1 MSRRSSSIDEKQLDN
16 DIHSFKSQI
25 SKLTSELKKKEKQ
38 KRNLIQK
45 KLRKTTREVK
55 SRRSSH
61 ERKSRILT
69 KASERLTMGT
79 KTFNKKCKKHD
90 YEKGAKRGK
99 YICSKASDG
108 YRYRPIGNPG
118 DINYRRDDVTQAEG
132 YSSFMHEIGGK
143 VGPRFGHDDIERMN
157 NEQIKRY
164 EEDIHK
170 KIEEEQMKPG
180 GNIERIVARMSKGR
194 IMRQADEDFEETV
207 REELETMKVKALKR
221 RAKEVGVEE
230 GKLDDAD
237 AADDVKGTVIELI
250 IDQMREENEHEHFE
264 KSLQHIINFCTNSS
278 KENISLFGLNND
290 KNVSRYINLK

>member
-1 MSRRSSSIDEKQLDN
+1 MSRRSTSIDEKQLDN
-16 DIHSFKSQI
+16 DIHSLKSQI

-45 KLRKTTREVK
+45 RSREVK

-79 KTFNKKCKKHD
+79 KTFNKKCKKSD

-170 KIEEEQMKPG
+170 EIEKEQMKPG

-207 REELETMKVKALKR
+207 RAELETMKVEALKR

-230 GKLDDAD
+230 GKLDAAED
-237 AADDVKGTVIELI
+237 ADDVPGTVIELI
-250 IDQMREENEHEHFE
+250 IDQMREENENEHFE
-264 KSLQHIINFCTNSS
+264 KSLQGSLKKKKKS
-278 KENISLFGLNND
+278 K
-290 KNVSRYINLK
+290 KKKKKKKK

>member
-1 MSRRSSSIDEKQLDN
+1 MSRRSTSVDEKQLDN
-16 DIHSFKSQI
+16 DIHSLKSQI

-45 KLRKTTREVK
+45 RSREVK

-79 KTFNKKCKKHD
+79 KTFNKKCKKSD

-99 YICSKASDG
+99 HICSKASDG

-143 VGPRFGHDDIERMN
+143 VGPRFGWDDIERMN

-164 EEDIHK
+164 EEDIMK
-170 KIEEEQMKPG
+170 QIEEEQMKPG
-180 GNIERIVARMSKGR
+180 GNIERLVARSAWFQKHIKR
-194 IMRQADEDFEETV
+194 EANEEFENML
-207 REELETMKVKALKR
+207 REELGGMKPSALKK
-221 RAKEVGVEE
+221 RAKEVGVVEE
-230 GKLDDAD
+230 KIEE
-237 AADDVKGTVIELI
+237 ADDVKATLIELI
-250 IDQMREENEHEHFE
+250 VEKMREEHDANGEFE
-264 KSLQHIINFCTNSS
+264 NMIASRKKTS
-278 KENISLFGLNND
+278 K
-290 KNVSRYINLK
+290 KKKKRK

>member
-1 MSRRSSSIDEKQLDN
+1 MSRRSTSIDEKQLDN
-16 DIHSFKSQI
+16 DIHSLKSQI

-45 KLRKTTREVK
+45 RSREVK

-79 KTFNKKCKKHD
+79 KTFNKKCKKSD

-170 KIEEEQMKPG
+170 EIEKEQMKPG

-207 REELETMKVKALKR
+207 RAELETMKVEALKR

-230 GKLDDAD
+230 GKLDDAED
-237 AADDVKGTVIELI
+237 ADDVTGTVIELI
-250 IDQMREENEHEHFE
+250 IDQMREENENEHFE
-264 KSLQHIINFCTNSS
+264 KSLQGSLKKKKKS
-278 KENISLFGLNND
+278 K
-290 KNVSRYINLK
+290 KKKKKKKK

>member
-1 MSRRSSSIDEKQLDN
+1 MSRRSTSIDEKQLDN
-16 DIHSFKSQI
+16 DIHSLKSQI
-25 SKLTSELKKKEKQ
+25 SKLTSELRKKEKQ

-79 KTFNKKCKKHD
+79 KTFNKKCKKSD
-90 YEKGAKRGK
+90 YEKGAKSGK

-170 KIEEEQMKPG
+170 EIEKEQMKPG

-207 REELETMKVKALKR
+207 RAELETMKVKALKR

-230 GKLDDAD
+230 GKLDDAED
-237 AADDVKGTVIELI
+237 ADDVTGTVIELI
-250 IDQMREENEHEHFE
+250 IDQMREENENEHFE
-264 KSLQHIINFCTNSS
+264 KSLQG
-278 KENISLFGLNND
+278 SL
-290 KNVSRYINLK
+290 KKK

>member
-1 MSRRSSSIDEKQLDN
+1 MSRRSTSIDEKQLDN
-16 DIHSFKSQI
+16 DIHSLKSQI
-25 SKLTSELKKKEKQ
+25 SKLTSELKIKEKQ
-38 KRNLIQK
+38 KRELIK
-45 KLRKTTREVK
+45 KKSRKTK
-55 SRRSSH
+55 SSRSSQ

-69 KASERLTMGT
+69 RASERLTMGT
-79 KTFNKKCKKHD
+79 KTFNKKCKKSD

-164 EEDIHK
+164 EEDIQK
-170 KIEEEQMKPG
+170 EIEKEQMKPG

-207 REELETMKVKALKR
+207 RAELETMKVKALKR

-250 IDQMREENEHEHFE
+250 IDQMREENENEHFE
-264 KSLQHIINFCTNSS
+264 KSLQGSLKKKKKS
-278 KENISLFGLNND
+278 K
-290 KNVSRYINLK
+290 KKKKKKKK

>member
-1 MSRRSSSIDEKQLDN
+1 
-16 DIHSFKSQI
+16 
-25 SKLTSELKKKEKQ
+25 
-38 KRNLIQK
+38 
-45 KLRKTTREVK
+45 
-55 SRRSSH
+55 
-61 ERKSRILT
+61 
-69 KASERLTMGT
+69 MGT
-79 KTFNKKCKKHD
+79 KTFNKKCKKSD

-170 KIEEEQMKPG
+170 EIEKEQMKHG

-207 REELETMKVKALKR
+207 RAELETMKVEALKR

-230 GKLDDAD
+230 GKLDDAED
-237 AADDVKGTVIELI
+237 ADDVTGTVIELI
-250 IDQMREENEHEHFE
+250 IDQMREENEHEDFS
-264 KSLQHIINFCTNSS
+264 KSLQGSLKKKKKS
-278 KENISLFGLNND
+278 KKKKKKKKE
-290 KNVSRYINLK
+290 

>member
-16 DIHSFKSQI
+16 DIHSLKSQI

-79 KTFNKKCKKHD
+79 KTFNKKCKKYD

-180 GNIERIVARMSKGR
+180 GNIERAVARMSRPR
-194 IMRQADEDFEETV
+194 IMRQANED
-207 REELETMKVKALKR
+207 
-221 RAKEVGVEE
+221 
-230 GKLDDAD
+230 
-237 AADDVKGTVIELI
+237 
-250 IDQMREENEHEHFE
+250 FE
-264 KSLQHIINFCTNSS
+264 KSLQGSLKKKKKS
-278 KENISLFGLNND
+278 K
-290 KNVSRYINLK
+290 KKKKKKKK

>member
-1 MSRRSSSIDEKQLDN
+1 MRRRSTSIDEKQLDN
-16 DIHSFKSQI
+16 DIHSLKSQI

-45 KLRKTTREVK
+45 RLRKTTREVK

-79 KTFNKKCKKHD
+79 KTFNKKCKKSD

-170 KIEEEQMKPG
+170 EIEKEQMKPG

-207 REELETMKVKALKR
+207 RAELETMKVKALKQ
-221 RAKEVGVEE
+221 RAKEVGVDE

-237 AADDVKGTVIELI
+237 DAADEKGAVPY
-250 IDQMREENEHEHFE
+250 
-264 KSLQHIINFCTNSS
+264 TN
-278 KENISLFGLNND
+278 
-290 KNVSRYINLK
+290 